1 MITGDILHM
10 LCTILPSTRSA
21 SNLHACRLTR
31 RKRIIH
37 VNPWWRTTIL
47 RCAHDDMSNRVFTT
61 YKLNHRTA
69 LDQINR
75 SDIYCG
81 SEWHPQDIPWVHD
94 LLRQYILRVL
104 VLKLKHATSSY
115 TINDFGYHQHWMTSH
130 QMGPIRGARL
140 KQLARKPYTK
150 YNFGL
155 SLACSLYDFSDWF
168 WHWKY
173 GILSSIRSFITIQM
187 VKCHVD
193 VIMLPSVTICY
204 HQNMFKLPSSTIS

>member
-1 MITGDILHM
+1 MISFICYAQSYHPPGLRRFCTHAGWPTGNGSFTWIPDDV
-10 LCTILPSTRSA
+10 P
-21 SNLHACRLTR
+21 
-31 RKRIIH
+31 
-37 VNPWWRTTIL
+37 PY
-47 RCAHDDMSNRVFTT
+47 CAVPMMTWVFTT

-69 LDQINR
+69 LDQISR

>member
-1 MITGDILHM
+1 MITDDILHM

-21 SNLHACRLTR
+21 SILHACRLTH

-47 RCAHDDMSNRVFTT
+47 RT

-69 LDQINR
+69 LDQISR

-140 KQLARKPYTK
+140 KQLARKPHTK
-150 YNFGL
+150 YN
-155 SLACSLYDFSDWF
+155 SDWVWLALF
-168 WHWKY
+168 MTSPIDS
-173 GILSSIRSFITIQM
+173 GIENMEYYHQL
-187 VKCHVD
+187 D
-193 VIMLPSVTICY
+193 LLLPS
-204 HQNMFKLPSSTIS
+204 KW